1 MINVTAAVIIKDGK
15 VLIARR
21 GAGRHLA
28 GKWEFPGGKVEQG
41 ETPEECL
48 ARELKEEFE
57 ITVKVGAFIMESVF
71 HYDDTGDTIRLLA
84 YQAKYVGGSFRLR
97 DHDKIKWVSPEELEK
112 CDLAPAD
119 VPIAKAIRI
128 EEK

>member
-1 MINVTAAVIIKDGK
+1 MINVTAAVMIREGK

-21 GAGRHLA
+21 AAGRHLG

-57 ITVKVGAFIMESVF
+57 VEVKVGGFLMESVF
-71 HYDDTGDTIRLLA
+71 HYDDVGTTIRLLA
-84 YQAKYVGGSFRLR
+84 YQTEYLGGNFRLR
-97 DHDKIKWVSPEELEK
+97 DHDKTEWVSPDELKKYE
-112 CDLAPAD
+112 LAPAD
-119 VPIAKAIRI
+119 VPIANALS
-128 EEK
+128 EKKG